1 MGRAGLDSGISE
13 GVPSEQQSLVQ
24 ESHYLG
30 RMLSCIVDAPECS
43 YRQRRIHGPAG
54 PCRNVADVHANHAV
68 GEREIIQVIAT
79 DEGGRLKFVG
89 DRNTADAQR
98 LSRQH
103 AALSCPGFVQF
114 LLS

>member
-1 MGRAGLDSGISE
+1 MPLSVATASAAYMARPALAG
-13 GVPSEQQSLVQ
+13 
-24 ESHYLG
+24 
-30 RMLSCIVDAPECS
+30 
-43 YRQRRIHGPAG
+43 
-54 PCRNVADVHANHAV
+54 NVADVHAHHAA

-103 AALSCPGFVQF
+103 AALNCPGFVQF